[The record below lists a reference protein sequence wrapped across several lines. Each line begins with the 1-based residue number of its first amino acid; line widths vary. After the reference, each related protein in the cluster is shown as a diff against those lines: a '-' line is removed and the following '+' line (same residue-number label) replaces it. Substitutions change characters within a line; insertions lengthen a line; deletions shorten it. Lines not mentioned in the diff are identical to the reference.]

1 MILEDVVMKFMML
14 SYKNNQRMKFLGNKN
29 ALPGNTSLE
38 ENIDGEFK
46 ENSQEG
52 LRRVPFSY
60 VSEFI

>member
-29 ALPGNTSLE
+29 ASPGNTSSE

-46 ENSQEG
+46 EHSQEG
-52 LRRVPFSY
+52 
-60 VSEFI
+60 